1 MRTSRTT
8 RRRFL
13 AGAASA
19 AAVGVVARHVVARAD
34 KSPPSEKLN
43 IAGIGIGGMGAADL
57 RHLESQH
64 IVALCDVDR
73 RYAAGTF
80 KRYPKATVYTDY
92 RRMLEKEKGIDAVVV
107 ATPDHTHAVIS
118 MACMTAGKHVYC
130 QKPLTHDVREARRL
144 AETAEETGVTTQM
157 GIQGHSKDGCRLI
170 VEWIRAG
177 VIGEVRQV
185 DAWCSLSYYPWGHAS
200 WSSPWAGGE
209 RPKETPPVP
218 DTLDWDL
225 WIGPAAMR
233 PYHPAYHPRVWR
245 CWLDFGSGM
254 MGDRGAHTLDPVF
267 WALDLGAPE
276 SVEATSCGQ
285 TKEKHALAAMVTY
298 RFGARGS
305 RPPVLLTWYEGT
317 RAPRPPELED
327 GRVMGDREGG
337 VIFHGSKGKLMC
349 GTYGNGPRLIPE
361 SRMKGFKPPQPTLP
375 RVRTSHEMEWI
386 EAAKA
391 GRPAGA
397 HFGYAGPLTE
407 VCVLGNVAKRA
418 DGRIVWDAE
427 NLKVTNR
434 NDAAPYI
441 AAPYREGWSL

>member
-1 MRTSRTT
+1 MSKPPIT

-13 AGAASA
+13 TRAASA
-19 AAVGVVARHVVARAD
+19 GAVTVVARHVVAGAN
-34 KSPPSEKLN
+34 KPAPSDKLN
-43 IAGIGIGGMGAADL
+43 VAGIGVGGMGAGDL
-57 RHLESQH
+57 RNLESQH
-64 IVALCDVDR
+64 IGALCDVDH

-80 KRYPKATVYTDY
+80 KRYSKATVYKDY
-92 RRMLEKEKGIDAVVV
+92 RRMLEKEKGVDAVVV

-118 MACMTAGKHVYC
+118 MACMKAGKHVYC
-130 QKPLTHDVREARRL
+130 QKPLTHDVREARL
-144 AETAEETGVTTQM
+144 LANTAAETGLTTQM

-177 VIGEVRQV
+177 VIGEVRTI
-185 DAWCSLSYYPWGHAS
+185 DAWCSLSYYPWGHAG
-200 WSSPWAGGE
+200 WSSPWAGGA
-209 RPKETPPVP
+209 RPKETPAVP

-233 PYHPAYHPRVWR
+233 PYHPAYHPAVWR

-276 SVEATSCGQ
+276 SIEATSCGQ

-298 RFGARGS
+298 RFGARGNL
-305 RPPVLLTWYEGT
+305 PPVRLTWYEGT

-349 GTYGNGPRLIPE
+349 GTYGNGPRLVPE
-361 SRMKGFKPPQPTLP
+361 SRMKAFKPPTPTLP
-375 RVRTSHEMEWI
+375 RVRTSHEMEW
-386 EAAKA
+386 ADACKA

-397 HFGYAGPLTE
+397 HFGYSGPLTE
-407 VCVLGNVAKRA
+407 VCVLGNVAKRV

-427 NLKVTNR
+427 NLKVTNPK
-434 NDAAPYI
+434 DADRYVAT
-441 AAPYREGWSL
+441 PYRKGWSL